1 MDTSVETWRPDE
13 AEHDHHLLRNKR
25 LAELFD
31 EDLDDEDEILDDEL
45 GEEEEE

>member
-13 AEHDHHLLRNKR
+13 AEHDRLERSKR